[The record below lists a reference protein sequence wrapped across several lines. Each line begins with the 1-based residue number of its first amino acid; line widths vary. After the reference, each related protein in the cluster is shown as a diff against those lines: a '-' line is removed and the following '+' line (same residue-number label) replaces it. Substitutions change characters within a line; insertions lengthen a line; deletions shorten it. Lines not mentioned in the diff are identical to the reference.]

1 MQELT
6 KTLRSTLEKGGF
18 CYDTLKQLENSCAQ
32 VLRNPELNAADRVA
46 VFVLLR
52 ICFSIAARLDDET
65 PTPVH
70 QRLQDA
76 LLLPLKQAID
86 SLAIDNVGEKLAALD
101 EIIRAYL
108 NSQG

>member
-1 MQELT
+1 MQELA
-6 KTLRSTLEKGGF
+6 KTLQSTLEKSGF

-32 VLRNPELNAADRVA
+32 VLRDPELSASNRVA

-52 ICFSIAARLDDET
+52 ICFSIAERLDDET
-65 PTPVH
+65 STPVH

-76 LLLPLKQAID
+76 LLLPLKRAVD
-86 SLAIDNVGEKLAALD
+86 SLTADNVDEKLAALD

-108 NSQG
+108 SS